1 MMATPVLQ
9 VHTRDFKVPALDG
22 LTWSYTLRLQS
33 FIFVCTGHRRDVVA
47 VLSILLHQKKKK
59 KIAMCLMGM
68 CRQV

>member
-1 MMATPVLQ
+1 MTATPVLQ
-9 VHTRDFKVPALDG
+9 VHTRDFKALDG

-59 KIAMCLMGM
+59 KSQC
-68 CRQV
+68 V